1 MTPTRPV
8 LRPLAFALATVLLL
22 AACGDEAAAPAERAA
37 ADADAE
43 APAAPAT
50 PVTTA
55 AEPAAEPLVV
65 GLPDFTALVERA
77 TPAVVNIEAT
87 RRADRKAGGRA
98 QAEELPEIFRRM
110 LPPGAQIG
118 PMPEGD
124 ATSMGSGFLT
134 SADGYVLTNHHVIE
148 GADEVIVR
156 LSDRREL
163 VAEVVGSDAQ
173 SDVALLKIEG
183 EDLPFLAMGESDDVR
198 PGQWVV
204 AIGSPFGFDYSVTA
218 GVVSALGRPSV
229 DRSQQYVPFI
239 QSDVAINRGNSGG
252 PLLNVRGEVVGINSQ
267 IFSNTGGFIGVSF
280 AIPAELAAGVAAQLR
295 ETGGVERGALGVV
308 VQEIDRD
315 AARALGLERPAGA
328 LVSEVVPGSAAE
340 EAGLQPGDVLLAFN
354 GRPIVRSSDLPP
366 AVGALRPGT
375 EAEVRILRE
384 GEERDIG
391 VTLRSLSEASGEAP
405 ARRAPAAEPARGDA
419 LGIAVVDL
427 TATQRRSAGVAEGE
441 GVLVREVTGA
451 AARRAGLAPGDVILR
466 VGQRPVGDVDAFKDA
481 LDGVE
486 DGQTVLLLVRRGQNN
501 TFITLT
507 PRADD

>member
-1 MTPTRPV
+1 MTPNRPT
-8 LRPLAFALATVLLL
+8 LRPLALALAAALLL
-22 AACGDEAAAPAERAA
+22 AACGGGDGAAPAAEGAA
-37 ADADAE
+37 E
-43 APAAPAT
+43 SAPAPAT
-50 PVTTA
+50 PVTVA
-55 AEPAAEPLVV
+55 AEPSAEPLVA

-87 RRADRKAGGRA
+87 RHADRKRGGRA

-118 PMPEGD
+118 PLPEGD

-134 SADGYVLTNHHVIE
+134 SPDGYVLTNHHVIE

-183 EDLPFLAMGESDDVR
+183 EGLPFLAMGESDDVR

-280 AIPAELAAGVAAQLR
+280 AIPAELAAGVAEQLR
-295 ETGGVERGALGVV
+295 ETGGVQRGALGVV
-308 VQEIDRD
+308 VQEVDRD

-328 LVSEVVPGSAAE
+328 LVSEVVAGSAAE

-375 EAEVRILRE
+375 EATVTVLRE
-384 GEERDIG
+384 GEERELE
-391 VTLRSLSEASGEAP
+391 VTLRSLSEADGEAP
-405 ARRAPAAEPARGDA
+405 SPRAPAAEPASGDA
-419 LGIAVVDL
+419 LGIAVIDL
-427 TATQRRSAGVAEGE
+427 TPAQRRSAGVAEGE
-441 GVLVREVTGA
+441 GVLVRQVTGA

-466 VGQRPVGDVDAFKDA
+466 VGQRPVGDVDAFKAA

-486 DGQTVLLLVRRGQNN
+486 AGQTVLLLVRRGQAN

-507 PRADD
+507 PRAED

>member
-1 MTPTRPV
+1 MTPNRPTLRPV
-8 LRPLAFALATVLLL
+8 AFAMTVALAL
-22 AACGDEAAAPAERAA
+22 AACGGDAEPAAAAERAA
-37 ADADAE
+37 DAG
-43 APAAPAT
+43 
-50 PVTTA
+50 PVTSIA
-55 AEPAAEPLVV
+55 PPSAEPLVA

-87 RRADRKAGGRA
+87 RRADGKRGDRA
-98 QAEELPEIFRRM
+98 QAQELPEIFRRM

-134 SADGYVLTNHHVIE
+134 SPDGYVLTNHHVIE

-173 SDVALLKIEG
+173 SDVALLKIDG
-183 EDLPFLAMGESDDVR
+183 QDLPFLAMGESDDVR

-280 AIPAELAAGVAAQLR
+280 AIPAELAASVAQQLR
-295 ETGGVERGALGVV
+295 ETGSVERGALGVV
-308 VQEIDRD
+308 VQEVDRD

-354 GRPIVRSSDLPP
+354 GQPIVRSSDLPP

-375 EAEVRILRE
+375 EATVTVLRE
-384 GEERDIG
+384 GEERELE
-391 VTLRSLSEASGEAP
+391 VTLRALGGEGGQPAS
-405 ARRAPAAEPARGDA
+405 RRAAAGEPARGDA

-427 TATQRRSAGVAEGE
+427 TPVQRRNAGIGEGE
-441 GVLVREVTGA
+441 GVLVREVTGD
-451 AARRAGLAPGDVILR
+451 AARRAGLAPGDVVLR
-466 VGQRPVGDVDAFKDA
+466 VGQRAIGDVDGFKAA
-481 LDGVE
+481 LDGVGE
-486 DGQTVLLLVRRGQNN
+486 GDTVLLLVRRGGQN

-507 PRADD
+507 PRAGD